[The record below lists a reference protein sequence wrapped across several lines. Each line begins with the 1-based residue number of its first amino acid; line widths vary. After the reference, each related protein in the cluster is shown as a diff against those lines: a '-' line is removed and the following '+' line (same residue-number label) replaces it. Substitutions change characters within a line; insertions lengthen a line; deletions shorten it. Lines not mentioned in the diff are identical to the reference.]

1 MSYKLINASNL
12 NVFLEDIGVRLN
24 GKGATA
30 TISDHDYLNSKSVKE
45 LSRLLTVV
53 QKSNFSVWPLSRR
66 PKLMIPVNSIPV
78 DNSKKSGE
86 TTVFP
91 VKKVSESKVE
101 PIKPVEIKPVEI
113 KPVGPESKIDVLLSK
128 MTDLIEKLHS
138 LPLSTSQSSIQM
150 VQSTPIV
157 QPDEIFIPNRVVPDK
172 ADVKINLQE
181 KSQEVSGVE
190 EAAKALKKLR
200 TKK

>member
-101 PIKPVEIKPVEI
+101 PIKPVEIKPV
-113 KPVGPESKIDVLLSK
+113 GPESKIDVLLSK